1 MLSYICMNGP
11 KSWMVGLRWGCT
23 WSTKSPHKKH
33 IFSQN
38 YPPSTQSPH
47 DRNSIVGISIID
59 TQSERT
65 FCGGTVARSVKQTAQ
80 TPRYTHA
87 PYANAC
93 SPFDFYTM
101 FVLCAR
107 VHIEPS
113 RSSADAVSIFRLCRF
128 KKVWR
133 RARQFRPARVGWNH
147 HQPGAPP
154 ARPVPEGEPHE
165 CQRLRRRQPY
175 PRKRHLCHLRYPRV

>member
-11 KSWMVGLRWGCT
+11 KSRGVGLRWGCMR
-23 WSTKSPHKKH
+23 STKSPHKKH

-47 DRNSIVGISIID
+47 DRSSIVGISIID
-59 TQSERT
+59 TQSELA
-65 FCGGTVARSVKQTAQ
+65 FCGGTVGRFVKQTAQ
-80 TPRYTHA
+80 TPRSTPA
-87 PYANAC
+87 PHTNAC

-101 FVLCAR
+101 FMLCAR

-113 RSSADAVSIFRLCRF
+113 RSPGDAVSIFRLFRF

-133 RARQFRPARVGWNH
+133 RARQPYPERVGWNH
-147 HQPGAPP
+147 HQLGARP
-154 ARPVPEGEPHE
+154 ARPDPEGEHHE
-165 CQRLRRRQPY
+165 RQFQRYHRAS
-175 PRKRHLCHLRYPRV
+175 